1 MGREALVLNGK
12 DNVATAVRYLESGEN
27 VSFDEDNG
35 LILSQDIPSGHKFAL
50 RDIATGENV
59 IKYGEIIGRATA
71 AIKRGEHVHVHN
83 VEGLRGRGD
92 KR

>member
-1 MGREALVLNGK
+1 MGREALVLNEK
-12 DNVATAVRYLESGEN
+12 DNVATAVRYLEKGEN

-50 RDIATGENV
+50 RDITPGENG

-71 AIKRGEHVHVHN
+71 AIKRGEHVHIHN